1 MKKFLIWV
9 LALFIVFAVAGI
21 IFYKVYLPGLV
32 AEAIAE
38 DQTPGYVPRFV
49 EVRMKK
55 YKAPLNKGAGDVIRE
70 IHESNVSLE
79 QVLQAIDRTEPEQVH
94 AALDELGNSNPKTTD
109 EVFDIASKY
118 VNADFNVEILRKPFN
133 ENVNMSM
140 VKRAMGYAEGYRNDD
155 TIDPEMA
162 KAVAK
167 KLLIQKEKEYRQSM
181 MQE

>member
-9 LALFIVFAVAGI
+9 IGLFVVFAAAGL
-21 IFYKVYLPGLV
+21 IFYKFYLPGLV
-32 AEAIAE
+32 ADAITE

-55 YKAPLNKGAGDVIRE
+55 YKAPLNKSAGDVIHE
-70 IHESNVSLE
+70 IHESNVTLE
-79 QVLQAIDRTEPEQVH
+79 QVLQAIDRTEPEQVY
-94 AALDELGNSNPKTTD
+94 AALNELSNSKPKTTD
-109 EVFDIASKY
+109 EVFDIARKY
-118 VNADFNVEILRKPFN
+118 VNADFDVEILRKPFN

-155 TIDPEMA
+155 TIDPDMA

-167 KLLIQKEKEYRQSM
+167 KLLIQKEKEYRQSI
-181 MQE
+181 MQ